1 MDDGGKEGEGGGA
14 RVDDDDDN
22 DNNNGGKG
30 IHLDVCVC
38 CYDNASTDGTL
49 SALRSL
55 SAEYED
61 GRGVAAAVERSR
73 TTRRMRLLVGT
84 ASFPSFFV
92 GRNTFDFLA
101 KGVIPCVFFFQL
113 FSGRN

>member
-49 SALRSL
+49 SALRL

-61 GRGVAAAVERSR
+61 GRGVAAAVERGR
-73 TTRRMRLLVGT
+73 TTMRTRLLVGT

-92 GRNTFDFLA
+92 GHINLIFLRR
-101 KGVIPCVFFFQL
+101 G
-113 FSGRN
+113 